1 MNNNPQFQGGNVP
14 RPMPPQGMPPQGM
27 PPQGMNPNMPPNPNM
42 MPPQQP
48 GGMMPP
54 NQNRG
59 PAVMGPSGNRGG
71 MVELPKTEPP
81 APEELE
87 SLDDEPALPREV
99 ESLDGP
105 APKEDSLNPL
115 DNDKN
120 PVPVNP
126 IVAELESHQ
135 NVEDIGEQR
144 DVKANLFAALGII
157 FGIVIHP
164 GTTMLNN
171 AKKFKKMDK
180 AMSILMW
187 LAFIFLILCLV
198 VRVLVGSFDR
208 SYSSLTDSYKL
219 VFNPARIMQ
228 MSNYL
233 EYIIIAAALSVG
245 GVLLVA
251 LIYYASSFL
260 NSKGVHFST
269 YLIVSNLGMIPLIS
283 GVIILYPIGKIFNI
297 YLGLGILIFSFL
309 ATIIT
314 LLIGMN
320 EVLRFKDVNNQIFYH
335 VINLSIIT
343 LIAIVVFVF
352 MLQHSWI
359 SIPQLGF

>member
-1 MNNNPQFQGGNVP
+1 M
-14 RPMPPQGMPPQGM
+14 
-27 PPQGMNPNMPPNPNM
+27 
-42 MPPQQP
+42 
-48 GGMMPP
+48 
-54 NQNRG
+54 
-59 PAVMGPSGNRGG
+59 
-71 MVELPKTEPP
+71 
-81 APEELE
+81 
-87 SLDDEPALPREV
+87 
-99 ESLDGP
+99 
-105 APKEDSLNPL
+105 
-115 DNDKN
+115 
-120 PVPVNP
+120 
-126 IVAELESHQ
+126 
-135 NVEDIGEQR
+135 
-144 DVKANLFAALGII
+144 
-157 FGIVIHP
+157 VIHP